1 MTLLLFAW
9 IWPGGTSRDTSSRPS
24 RDIYANKVT
33 NTAACMPR
41 MGVSGGLSFFTMFLL
56 LLFFFGLVYFSKKQP
71 KKTNDQN
78 GAAPRSIAD
87 PTIRDS
93 KRTTFLVSEEGNE
106 EI

>member
-41 MGVSGGLSFFTMFLL
+41 MGVSGGLSFFAMFLL
-56 LLFFFGLVYFSKKQP
+56 LLFFLVSCIFRKSKQ
-71 KKTNDQN
+71 KKLTTKM
-78 GAAPRSIAD
+78 GPPPRSQN
-87 PTIRDS
+87 PGGPPNPHS
-93 KRTTFLVSEEGNE
+93 LCNE